1 MNPSCISHWP
11 AWLSFALSN
20 ARTVEYWNQHFTRM
34 PHIISDPQIMLRQG
48 RVSCLSIPLCKLFPW
63 CLLAESYD
71 EKHLV
76 PCPLACFQDFMEE
89 AKFLPASETAPIGTS
104 LAPPPAEWFNKDQV
118 QDVSPTNVAD
128 LFSSVPLAFTQS
140 PKRVCGTPPV
150 TPAKPTVIVP
160 RRRAAPC
167 PLSPPIVQDG
177 SNRSK
182 RRRKALTDTAA
193 TDDLAA
199 SSSIQ
204 CPSAPL
210 RPNFFMSPERVLCSD
225 YQYKARV
232 AAALFSPGQEAAER
246 LVALRHAFSPCKQRT
261 SAR

>member
-1 MNPSCISHWP
+1 
-11 AWLSFALSN
+11 
-20 ARTVEYWNQHFTRM
+20 
-34 PHIISDPQIMLRQG
+34 
-48 RVSCLSIPLCKLFPW
+48 
-63 CLLAESYD
+63 
-71 EKHLV
+71 
-76 PCPLACFQDFMEE
+76 MEE
-89 AKFLPASETAPIGTS
+89 AKFLPASETAAIGTS
-104 LAPPPAEWFNKDQV
+104 LAPPPSEWFNKDHV

-150 TPAKPTVIVP
+150 TPAKTIVIVP
-160 RRRAAPC
+160 RRRPAPC
-167 PLSPPIVQDG
+167 PSTPPLVQDG
-177 SNRSK
+177 NNRSK

-199 SSSIQ
+199 SSIP
-204 CPSAPL
+204 CPPAPL
-210 RPNFFMSPERVLCSD
+210 RPIFFMSPERVLCSD

-261 SAR
+261 TAR